1 MSDYRTVNESLNLPM
16 LHFAPLE
23 KKKSVCSKA
32 HLTGHQKATPSR
44 EDLSLGH
51 MHVLLWVG
59 AEPELYKIT
68 WNTSVVRRA
77 LVFESS
83 AA

>member
-23 KKKSVCSKA
+23 KKSVCSKA
-32 HLTGHQKATPSR
+32 HLTGHQKATLSR

-51 MHVLLWVG
+51 MHVLRWVG
-59 AEPELYKIT
+59 AESELYKIT
-68 WNTSVVRRA
+68 WNVSVVRRA
-77 LVFESS
+77 LVFDSS